1 MKGRSF
7 LVVILAMVFA
17 IAMVVC
23 GQAADKKALKIGAV
37 LSVTGKAS
45 FLGDPEKKTVL
56 MIQEEVNK
64 AGGINGFP
72 IEVIV
77 EDDEGKEPKT
87 VNITEKFINKD
98 KVLAII
104 GPSRSGNT
112 LAIKEICQK
121 AEVPLVSCAAAAKI
135 VDPLKS
141 YVFKVPQ
148 LDSHVVIRIYE
159 QMKKMGIKKVGLI
172 TGTTGF
178 GKEGR
183 RQAKK
188 YGKKMGIEIVADE
201 TYGPG
206 DTDMTA
212 QLKKIGSA
220 GAEAVINWSI
230 VPAQSIVPKNM
241 KQLGMKIPLF
251 QSHGFGNPKYWKAAG
266 EAAEGIIFP
275 AGRIL
280 VWETLPADHWH
291 KKILSAYSKAY
302 LAKYAPPVSTFGGH
316 AYDSLW
322 IVLNAMKAKKI
333 TPDMDLKKARKL
345 LRDGIEETKGWIGIH
360 GEFNMSDKDHCGLD
374 KDKSLEI
381 LYLKGDFTVIPYF
394 LKEKGK

>member
-1 MKGRSF
+1 MRGRSVVF
-7 LVVILAMVFA
+7 VILASVFTLSV
-17 IAMVVC
+17 VVC
-23 GQAADKKALKIGAV
+23 GQAAEKKALKIGAV
-37 LSVTGKAS
+37 FSVTGKAS
-45 FLGDPEKKTVL
+45 FLGDPEKKTTL
-56 MIQEEVNK
+56 MIQDEVNK

-72 IEVIV
+72 IEVII

-87 VNITEKFINKD
+87 VNITEKLISKD

-112 LAIKEICQK
+112 LAIKQICQK
-121 AEVPLVSCAAAAKI
+121 AKVPLVSCAAAAKI
-135 VDPLKS
+135 VDPLVS

-183 RQAKK
+183 KQAKK
-188 YGKKMGIEIVADE
+188 YAKKMGMKIVADE
-201 TYGPG
+201 TYGPA

-220 GAEAVINWSI
+220 GAEAIINWSI

-291 KKILSAYSKAY
+291 KKVLSDYSKAY
-302 LAKYAPPVSTFGGH
+302 LAKYGPPVSTFGGH
-316 AYDSLW
+316 AYDALW
-322 IVLNAMKAKKI
+322 IVLNAIKAKKI

-345 LRDGIEETKGWIGIH
+345 LRDGIEGTKGWIGIH
-360 GEFNMSDKDHCGLD
+360 GEFNMSNKDHCGLD

-394 LKEKGK
+394 LKEKK

>member
-1 MKGRSF
+1 MRARSVV
-7 LVVILAMVFA
+7 VVILALVFTLSV
-17 IAMVVC
+17 VVC
-23 GQAADKKALKIGAV
+23 GQGAEKKTLKIGAV
-37 LSVTGKAS
+37 FSVTGKAS
-45 FLGDPEKKTVL
+45 FLGDPEKKTAL

-72 IEVIV
+72 IEVII

-112 LAIKEICQK
+112 LAIKDICQK
-121 AEVPLVSCAAAAKI
+121 AEIPLVSCAAAAKI
-135 VDPLKS
+135 VDPLVS

-183 RQAKK
+183 KQAKK
-188 YGKKMGIEIVADE
+188 YAKKMGIEIVGDE
-201 TYGPG
+201 TYGPA

-266 EAAEGIIFP
+266 DAAEGIIFP

-291 KKILSAYSKAY
+291 KKILSDYSKAY
-302 LAKYAPPVSTFGGH
+302 LAKYGPPVSTFGGH
-316 AYDSLW
+316 AYDALW

-345 LRDGIEETKGWIGIH
+345 LRDGIEQTKGWVGIH
-360 GEFNMSDKDHCGLD
+360 GEFNMSPKDHCGLD

-394 LKEKGK
+394 LKEKKM